1 MNPKFLSLIIFLI
14 FFNFI
19 SNSNLF
25 FQWRITDAEKK
36 QLEKE
41 TFELIRTNLE
51 LYKKIVSNYETR
63 SEELDRDITL
73 RKLAKRDHN
82 QCQICGTAVDWDDFV
97 KTEKSRPRS
106 LISHGNGYMYV
117 TLCKNGVRKNHYIH
131 RLVAEAFIG
140 EIKDGYVIN
149 HLDYDRSNNR
159 VENLEIVSQKDNVD
173 YSKHKM
179 KKPVIRKGNYYIC
192 DRGTRY
198 EVYVKKKYLGS
209 YKTIEE
215 ARTARN
221 EYINKIN
228 YY

>member
-1 MNPKFLSLIIFLI
+1 MMGYTNIMTDEIWADI
-14 FFNFI
+14 AGYDGAYQI
-19 SNSNLF
+19 SNMGHVRTFL
-25 FQWRITDAEKK
+25 KK
-36 QLEKE
+36 DG
-41 TFELIRTNLE
+41 F
-51 LYKKIVSNYETR
+51 V
-63 SEELDRDITL
+63 
-73 RKLAKRDHN
+73 
-82 QCQICGTAVDWDDFV
+82 GFV

-179 KKPVIRKGNYYIC
+179 KKPVTRKGNYYIC